1 MNFLRAVSEI
11 RARCSHGAVRR
22 PEEAA
27 PKMQTPDRGVATTF
41 VRWILVI
48 INSFRA
54 GVAEISA
61 ATQWGAKHE
70 VELAVGSE
78 KSNGNVWG
86 QKQRISVEESLR
98 AQTLHGAYGSF
109 EEHDKGSIERG
120 KLADLVVLGRDPLRE
135 DPSSLISIPS
145 SAPW

>member
-1 MNFLRAVSEI
+1 
-11 RARCSHGAVRR
+11 
-22 PEEAA
+22 
-27 PKMQTPDRGVATTF
+27 
-41 VRWILVI
+41 
-48 INSFRA
+48 
-54 GVAEISA
+54 VAEISA

-98 AQTLHGAYGSF
+98 AQTLHGAYASF

-120 KLADLVVLGRDPLRE
+120 KLADLVVLGVIRCAKIHL
-135 DPSSLISIPS
+135 SLISIPIERTIVGGRWVFE
-145 SAPW
+145 A